1 MSEEPQQEK
10 EQDQEQAS
18 SVSLSA
24 GFNKVRGS
32 DAEPEPTLQPEA
44 ADPAPTPVESQ
55 SPASPAE
62 PSPDDEE
69 ILPGVTKGRAKELL
83 AQVPSQQKAINSL
96 AGRVG
101 ELVRSMKQSQPSS
114 TEGAPARKAD
124 APKLART
131 GTDYPELAESLA
143 EDLAALL
150 PQSHDP
156 AKVEELV
163 QARLHEALEKRDQ
176 QQAVKELKREHKDW
190 ETVVVSADFKLWL
203 QGQPEAKQEE
213 FASTWD
219 PDVVGGYLSQFKTHS
234 DSLKQRRQHT
244 TARLEGAVAPRG
256 DGGASTSK
264 LPDSAGLS
272 AGFNKVRRPSP

>member
-1 MSEEPQQEK
+1 MSEELQQE
-10 EQDQEQAS
+10 AS
-18 SVSLSA
+18 ESLSA
-24 GFNKVRGS
+24 GFNKVRGIE
-32 DAEPEPTLQPEA
+32 AETPNPEPQPEATAEPTPEPTPEPSPQPTPE
-44 ADPAPTPVESQ
+44 PTPV
-55 SPASPAE
+55 PE

-69 ILPGVTKGRAKELL
+69 ILPGITKGRAKELL

-114 TEGAPARKAD
+114 TEAPARKAD
-124 APKLART
+124 APKLTRT

-156 AKVEELV
+156 VKVEELV

-190 ETVVVSADFKLWL
+190 ETVVVSADFNLWL
-203 QGQPEAKQEE
+203 QGQPEAKQAE

-234 DSLKQRRQHT
+234 ESLAKRRQHT